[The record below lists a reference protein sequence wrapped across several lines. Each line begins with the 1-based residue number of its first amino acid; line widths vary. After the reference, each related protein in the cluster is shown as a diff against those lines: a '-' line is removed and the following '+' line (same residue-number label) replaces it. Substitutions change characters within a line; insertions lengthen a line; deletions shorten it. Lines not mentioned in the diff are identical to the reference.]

1 MLLYFG
7 RMYSS
12 TVPWKVLSANV
23 GVGILTPGWTLDV
36 VYPDFAEPRSFV
48 LDVVFDSP
56 FSTIPVVH
64 LGLTGFDMDRRE
76 SSRITV
82 KAMNVTE
89 FGFQAVISTWDA
101 SRVFSAEFNW
111 LAIGA

>member
-1 MLLYFG
+1 MLLYG
-7 RMYSS
+7 VRMYSS
-12 TVPWKVLSANV
+12 AVPWQVLSSNV

-36 VYPDFAEPRSFV
+36 VYPDFAEPRNFV
-48 LDVVFDSP
+48 FEVVFDFP
-56 FSTIPVVH
+56 FAFVPVVH

-82 KAMNVTE
+82 KAENVTE
-89 FGFQAVISTWDA
+89 SGFQAVISTWDA
-101 SRVFSAEFNW
+101 SRVFSVEFNW

>member
-1 MLLYFG
+1 MLLYFIL
-7 RMYSS
+7 MHSS
-12 TVPWKVLSANV
+12 AVPWKVLSSNV

-36 VYPDFAEPRSFV
+36 VYPDFAEPRNFIF
-48 LDVVFDSP
+48 DVVFDSP
-56 FSTIPVVH
+56 FSTVPVVH

-76 SSRITV
+76 SSRLTL
-82 KAMNVTE
+82 KAENVTE

-101 SRVFSAEFNW
+101 SRVFSVEFNW